1 MSSSIFIKTLLND
14 LNDISEEFTSNKAEV
29 NDIIS
34 TQEAEITNLKSSV
47 ATHDSSISALASD
60 KQNKLNVLSDII
72 VKNITTTT
80 INNVSASSLT
90 NASTD
95 IANLSSSLDNVWSAT
110 RQLQIDTLKENSAI
124 VVTKLNEM
132 PVNQILS
139 SVNDTNVVKKVL
151 GDIYDSIESTIS
163 ATTVNCTNLIID
175 NIPLSKVPQTRI
187 IFKSDYIKSFH
198 DWEIAPGNESYY
210 LDKHYMLMYVRFVP
224 VYTRSHFAFSFH
236 AAYSFNKPTSGK
248 IQIYA
253 KVRQFNPNV
262 YQPTRWDQ
270 IWNPIQYQNIYNHP
284 L

>member
-110 RQLQIDTLKENSAI
+110 RQLQIDTLKANSPI
-124 VVTKLNEM
+124 VVTRINEM

-139 SVNDTNVVKKVL
+139 SVNDTNVVKSML
-151 GDIYDSIESTIS
+151 GDIYDSIEVVVKYF
-163 ATTVNCTNLIID
+163 ATCFIYKERNSSRKAAGTQRPGHKGMHKLWYHY
-175 NIPLSKVPQTRI
+175 
-187 IFKSDYIKSFH
+187 YIL
-198 DWEIAPGNESYY
+198 Y
-210 LDKHYMLMYVRFVP
+210 
-224 VYTRSHFAFSFH
+224 
-236 AAYSFNKPTSGK
+236 
-248 IQIYA
+248 
-253 KVRQFNPNV
+253 
-262 YQPTRWDQ
+262 
-270 IWNPIQYQNIYNHP
+270 
-284 L
+284 